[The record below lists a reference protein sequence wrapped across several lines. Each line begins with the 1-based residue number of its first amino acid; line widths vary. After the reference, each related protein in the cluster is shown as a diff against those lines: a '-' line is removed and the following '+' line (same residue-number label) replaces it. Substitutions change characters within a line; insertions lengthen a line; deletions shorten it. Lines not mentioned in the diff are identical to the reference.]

1 MLANTHKDDTSDE
14 EFNLLVPHDDLNSED
29 EVIMPCA
36 RAVFLRDDVC
46 AGCHRVLIRARSVQ
60 SALHCVLRPL

>member
-14 EFNLLVPHDDLNSED
+14 EFNLLVPLDDLNSED
-29 EVIMPCA
+29 EVVMPCA

-46 AGCHRVLIRARSVQ
+46 AGRAVLK
-60 SALHCVLRPL
+60 